1 MIDLYT
7 TPLGTTARTFFAVEA
22 EKKYRV
28 GEALLVLP
36 SDLLVKQAS
45 CESKIQAVNFEYLP
59 NRIVKLNR
67 SLLQSLLPDLP
78 QFGNLKRFRAE
89 RRNFWWVIYYDN

>member
-45 CESKIQAVNFEYLP
+45 C
-59 NRIVKLNR
+59 
-67 SLLQSLLPDLP
+67 
-78 QFGNLKRFRAE
+78 
-89 RRNFWWVIYYDN
+89 